1 MVRKVCVV
9 TGYRSDYSKL
19 KSVLD
24 EISSRDDLELQLVVG
39 AVHLLDDYGLT
50 IDYIRRDGFR
60 IDAVINNVVEGENLS
75 SMSKSVGLGVIDI
88 TTVLGMLRPDIVLIV
103 GDRFEIFS
111 AAIASAL
118 LNIPLAHIQ
127 GGEVTGTIDESIR
140 HSITKLAHIHFPS
153 TKESYDRII
162 SLGEKECN
170 VFLVGCPAVD
180 EILKVN
186 VSDKNDLLK
195 IPFLNKLDI
204 NKPYLLVVQHPV
216 TTEFGEGYDQ
226 MMITLNAV
234 QEIGLQVVLLYPNPD
249 AGSTDFINAIN
260 QFDKDNVSNVIVKK
274 FKHLPFN
281 DYIRLL
287 ANASCMVGNSSSG
300 IREACLFGVPVIN
313 IGSREASREKS
324 DNVINVGY
332 NKKMIVNNIKKE
344 LGKKY
349 KPNKLYGDGTAAKKI
364 CDVLSSIE
372 LKGIAQKRLEDKK

>member
-372 LKGIAQKRLEDKK
+372 LKGIAQKIMEDKK